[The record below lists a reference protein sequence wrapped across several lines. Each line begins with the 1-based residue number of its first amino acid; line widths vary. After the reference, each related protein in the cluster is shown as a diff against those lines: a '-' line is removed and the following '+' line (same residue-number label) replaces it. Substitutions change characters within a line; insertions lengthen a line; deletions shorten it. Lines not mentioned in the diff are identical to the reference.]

1 MASMSTAP
9 AATVSTPCAPGP
21 MPPTAIFGL
30 LSDGWRD
37 MRATGFKGV
46 AYGIVFVLMGYAI
59 AEVYRQVWQVT
70 MGLTAAFFLM
80 GPFICCGI
88 YDLSRQLA
96 QGGRA
101 DLRAS
106 LSCWARN
113 WKSIAFFAATLT
125 FFMIVWARISV
136 VIFAL
141 FAKHTYPTLT
151 DMIGNILSGG
161 NLEFLLVWG
170 VAGLAFA
177 SLVFATSVVSMPMML
192 DRDADTMESIGAS
205 AITLWNNTG
214 AMLVWALT
222 ITVLIGFSLVFFL
235 PSLAFTAT
243 LVGHTT
249 WKVYK
254 ALVPTNLPSLFAEPP
269 SEGQPGV

>member
-1 MASMSTAP
+1 MASESANP
-9 AATVSTPCAPGP
+9 AADTTQGP
-21 MPPTAIFGL
+21 MPPLAVFGL
-30 LSDGWRD
+30 LVEGARD
-37 MRATGFKGV
+37 MRATGFAGV

-59 AEVYRQVWQVT
+59 AEVYRQVWQMT

-88 YDLSRQLA
+88 YDLSRQKALTGKA
-96 QGGRA
+96 A
-101 DLRAS
+101 LRAS
-106 LSCWARN
+106 LSCWSRN

-125 FFMIVWARISV
+125 FFMIVWARVSV

-151 DMIGNILSGG
+151 DMVGNILSGD
-161 NLEFLLVWG
+161 NLAFLLVWG

-192 DRDADTMESIGAS
+192 DRDADTMEAIGAS

-214 AMLVWALT
+214 AMLVWAGV
-222 ITVLIGFSLVFFL
+222 ITVLIGLSLVFFL
-235 PSLAFTAT
+235 PSLALTAT

-254 ALVPTNLPSLFAEPP
+254 ALVPEQMPSLFSEPEEALK
-269 SEGQPGV
+269 SS

>member
-1 MASMSTAP
+1 MASESANP
-9 AATVSTPCAPGP
+9 AADTTQGP
-21 MPPTAIFGL
+21 MSPLAVFGL
-30 LSDGWRD
+30 LVEGARD
-37 MRATGFKGV
+37 MRATGFAGV

-59 AEVYRQVWQVT
+59 AEVYRQVWQMT

-88 YDLSRQLA
+88 YDLSRQKALTGKA
-96 QGGRA
+96 A
-101 DLRAS
+101 LRAS
-106 LSCWARN
+106 LSCWSRN

-125 FFMIVWARISV
+125 FFMIVWARVSV

-151 DMIGNILSGG
+151 DMVGNILSGD
-161 NLEFLLVWG
+161 NLAFLLVWG

-192 DRDADTMESIGAS
+192 DRDADTMEAIGAS

-214 AMLVWALT
+214 AMLVWAGV
-222 ITVLIGFSLVFFL
+222 ITVLIGLSLVFFL
-235 PSLAFTAT
+235 PSLALTAT

-254 ALVPTNLPSLFAEPP
+254 ALVPEQMPSLFSEPEDALK
-269 SEGQPGV
+269 SSSS

>member
-1 MASMSTAP
+1 MASESASP
-9 AATVSTPCAPGP
+9 SSATLQGP
-21 MPPTAIFGL
+21 LRPLAIFGL
-30 LSDGWRD
+30 LAEGARD
-37 MRATGFKGV
+37 MRSTGYAGV

-59 AEVYRQVWQVT
+59 AEVYRQVWQMT

-88 YDLSRQLA
+88 YDLSRQLDET
-96 QGGRA
+96 GKA

-106 LSCWARN
+106 LTCWARN

-151 DMIGNILSGG
+151 DMIGNLVSGD
-161 NLEFLLVWG
+161 NIAFLAVWG
-170 VAGLAFA
+170 AVGLAFA
-177 SLVFATSVVSMPMML
+177 SLVFATSVVSMPMLL

-205 AITLWNNTG
+205 AITLWNNPG
-214 AMLVWALT
+214 AMLVWALS
-222 ITVLIGFSLVFFL
+222 ITVLIGFSLLFFL
-235 PSLAFTAT
+235 PSLALTAT

-254 ALVPTNLPSLFAEPP
+254 ALVPANYRSIFATPEAGEKEQRA
-269 SEGQPGV
+269 S

>member
-1 MASMSTAP
+1 MAPDT
-9 AATVSTPCAPGP
+9 TETGGGP
-21 MPPTAIFGL
+21 LRPLAIFSL
-30 LSDGWRD
+30 LAEGAKD
-37 MRATGFKGV
+37 MRATGYYGLV
-46 AYGIVFVLMGYAI
+46 YGIVFVLMGYAI
-59 AEVYRQVWQVT
+59 AEVYKQVWQMT

-80 GPFICCGI
+80 GPFVCCGI
-88 YDLSRQLA
+88 YDLSRQKDLT
-96 QGGRA
+96 GKA

-106 LSCWARN
+106 LSCWRRN

-141 FAKHTYPTLT
+141 FAKHTYPSLT
-151 DMIGNILSGG
+151 DMIGNLVSGD
-161 NLEFLLVWG
+161 NIAFLGVWG
-170 VAGLAFA
+170 VVGLAFA

-214 AMLVWALT
+214 AMLVWALS

-235 PSLAFTAT
+235 PSLALTAT

-249 WKVYK
+249 WRVYK
-254 ALVPTNLPSLFAEPP
+254 ALVPANYRSIFAVPDDAE
-269 SEGQPGV
+269 SEGGSP

>member
-1 MASMSTAP
+1 MAADTNDHAS
-9 AATVSTPCAPGP
+9 GP
-21 MPPTAIFGL
+21 LHPFAIFGL
-30 LSDGWRD
+30 LSEGVKD
-37 MRATGFKGV
+37 MRATGFYGV

-59 AEVYRQVWQVT
+59 AEVYRQVWQMT

-88 YDLSRQLA
+88 YDLSRQLE
-96 QGGRA
+96 QTGRA

-106 LSCWARN
+106 LTCWARN

-141 FAKHTYPTLT
+141 FAKHTYPNLT
-151 DMIGNILSGG
+151 DMIGNIVSGD
-161 NLEFLLVWG
+161 NIAFLGVWG
-170 VAGLAFA
+170 AVGLAFA
-177 SLVFATSVVSMPMML
+177 ALVFATSVVSMPMML
-192 DRDADTMESIGAS
+192 DRDADTMEAIGAS
-205 AITLWNNTG
+205 AITLWNNPG
-214 AMLVWALT
+214 AMMVWALSIT
-222 ITVLIGFSLVFFL
+222 ILIGFSLVCFL
-235 PSLAFTAT
+235 PSLALTAT

-254 ALVPTNLPSLFAEPP
+254 ALVPADYRSIFAEPE
-269 SEGQPGV
+269 EGDAKNRLS

>member
-1 MASMSTAP
+1 M
-9 AATVSTPCAPGP
+9 AATDVEIAPGP
-21 MPPTAIFGL
+21 MRPTAVVGL
-30 LSDGWRD
+30 LVEGARE
-37 MRATGFKGV
+37 MRATGYAGV
-46 AYGIVFVLMGYAI
+46 AYGVVFVLMGYAI
-59 AEVYRQVWQVT
+59 AEVYRQVWQMT

-80 GPFICCGI
+80 GPFVCCGI
-88 YDLSRQLA
+88 YDLSRQ
-96 QGGRA
+96 QEQTGRA

-106 LSCWARN
+106 LTCWARN

-151 DMIGNILSGG
+151 DMVGNIISGD
-161 NLEFLLVWG
+161 NIAFLAVWG
-170 VAGLAFA
+170 IAGLAFA

-192 DRDADTMESIGAS
+192 DRDADTMEAIGAS

-214 AMLVWALT
+214 AMLVWALA

-235 PSLAFTAT
+235 PSLALTAT

-254 ALVPTNLPSLFAEPP
+254 ALVPEKMPSLFAEPEEVVA
-269 SEGQPGV
+269 EGRSP

>member
-1 MASMSTAP
+1 MASASIDP
-9 AATVSTPCAPGP
+9 ASASL
-21 MPPTAIFGL
+21 PPSAIFSL
-30 LSDGWRD
+30 LADGWRD
-37 MRATGFKGV
+37 MRATGFRGV

-96 QGGRA
+96 QGGEVS
-101 DLRAS
+101 LRAS
-106 LSCWARN
+106 LTCWSRN

-141 FAKHTYPTLT
+141 FAKHTYPSLT
-151 DMIGNILSGG
+151 DMIGHIISGD
-161 NLEFLLVWG
+161 NLAFLGVWG
-170 VAGLAFA
+170 VTGLAFA
-177 SLVFATSVVSMPMML
+177 ALVFATSVVSMPMML
-192 DRDADTMESIGAS
+192 DRDADTMEAIGAS
-205 AITLWNNTG
+205 AITLWNNPG
-214 AMLVWALT
+214 AMLVWALS
-222 ITVLIGFSLVFFL
+222 ITLLIGFSLIFFL
-235 PSLAFTAT
+235 PSLALTAT

-254 ALVPTNLPSLFAEPP
+254 ALVPADYRSIFAEPEQGDVNNRL
-269 SEGQPGV
+269 S

>member
-1 MASMSTAP
+1 MASDTTAP
-9 AATVSTPCAPGP
+9 ATGP
-21 MPPTAIFGL
+21 IRPLAVFGWL
-30 LSDGWRD
+30 AEGASD
-37 MRATGFKGV
+37 MRATDFCGV
-46 AYGIVFVLMGYAI
+46 VYGIVFVLMGYAI
-59 AEVYRQVWQVT
+59 AEVYKQVWQMT

-80 GPFICCGI
+80 GPFVCCGI
-88 YDLSRQLA
+88 YDLSRQLEQTGKA
-96 QGGRA
+96 E
-101 DLRAS
+101 LRAS
-106 LSCWARN
+106 LTCWARN

-141 FAKHTYPTLT
+141 FAKHTYPNLT
-151 DMIGNILSGG
+151 DMVG
-161 NLEFLLVWG
+161 NLVSGDNLAFLGAWG
-170 VAGLAFA
+170 VVGLAFA

-192 DRDADTMESIGAS
+192 DRDADTMEAIGAS

-222 ITVLIGFSLVFFL
+222 MTVLIGFSLVCFL
-235 PSLAFTAT
+235 PSLALTAT

-254 ALVPTNLPSLFAEPP
+254 ALVPENYRSIFAEPEEAA
-269 SEGQPGV
+269 SGSQSS